1 MVFCRHHIAHCAHLM
16 MSLYMRFLS
25 CSDLVALSMALS
37 TIRTVWQSA
46 MMKEPTAIEPECF
59 ETIVHVASH
68 RRPVPVPALQH
79 LTPSPGLLSATN
91 QYATAHDIDVH
102 EMALQKLTSH
112 RQTRMQY
119 RHRPYWADVST
130 AVPYLSSNLVQTSS
144 SSVYMTMKRP
154 VTTKPSW
161 KSSPCIG
168 HTISTGSVRKTLV
181 VSLMMAMQ
189 RRIALAHAQIS
200 SSVSTLTTIETTA
213 AIWKY
218 AFSSEF
224 AVERSVVLTIVP
236 MSESPTEI
244 ELTALLTTLIESNQP
259 LL

>member
-1 MVFCRHHIAHCAHLM
+1 M
-16 MSLYMRFLS
+16 MSLNMRFLS
-25 CSDLVALSMALS
+25 CSALVALSTALR
-37 TIRTVWQSA
+37 TMRTVWHSA
-46 MMKEPTAIEPECF
+46 MMNEPTAIEPVCF

-68 RRPVPVPALQH
+68 SRVAPVPALQH
-79 LTPSPGLLSATN
+79 VVPSPGLLSATN

-102 EMALQKLTSH
+102 VIALQKLTSH

-119 RHRPYWADVST
+119 RQRPYWVDVST
-130 AVPYLSSNLVQTSS
+130 AVPYSSSNLVHTSS

-161 KSSPCIG
+161 KTSPCIG
-168 HTISTGSVRKTLV
+168 HTIRTGSVRKTLV

-218 AFSSEF
+218 AFSSEL
-224 AVERSVVLTIVP
+224 AVESSVELTIAP
-236 MSESPTEI
+236 TSDSPTEI
-244 ELTALLTTLIESNQP
+244 DVTASLTTLIESNQP